1 MQALACGTADGT
13 AYRTAGLCVKA
24 SESKCRRRLVW
35 GERGS
40 AQACVGEPIVRR
52 GQRTRGAAPDG
63 VGRSSRRRRSRRGHG
78 MTQGVVVTRDI
89 TNMVVDSGG
98 GRADGM
104 EPGIDR

>member
-13 AYRTAGLCVKA
+13 AYRTAGLCVKRVNQNVDGGW
-24 SESKCRRRLVW
+24 C

-40 AQACVGEPIVRR
+40 AQACVREPIMRR

-63 VGRSSRRRRSRRGHG
+63 VGRSSRRRRSRRGHD
-78 MTQGVVVTRDI
+78 MTQGVVVARDI

-104 EPGIDR
+104 ESGIDQ